1 MCSFFWFMDIWD
13 TSILYNSPYR
23 PMCHGEISHRY
34 PPVGDTLTSNS
45 KCSKNRHY
53 SRHIFDEGPWM
64 TISQKALPGFLMTII
79 MCIYIYVKHICQKYI
94 YIYENICIY
103 RDCIFNPSNKTGS
116 PSWNKQNKKRQ
127 IEGPASEIAKNRG
140 EELIFHRNPIENS
153 YETTMKKEGFPWLWS
168 FFKIC
173 PNGIIFGEALRTP
186 HTRFTSYIVEHIDLA
201 VEIGIAQV
209 PSPLRFWWAQLS
221 SIGAKLY
228 QSSRFLFRL
237 VISGKR

>member
-23 PMCHGEISHRY
+23 PMCHGEISHRS

-79 MCIYIYVKHICQKYI
+79 MCIYIYIDSQTYMSKKKRKNNIYI
-94 YIYENICIY
+94 YIYIHENICIY

-127 IEGPASEIAKNRG
+127 IEGPASEIAKDRG

-153 YETTMKKEGFPWLWS
+153 SETTMEKESVFHGCGRFSKFAQMESFSEQLWGH
-168 FFKIC
+168 
-173 PNGIIFGEALRTP
+173 P
-186 HTRFTSYIVEHIDLA
+186 TRA
-201 VEIGIAQV
+201 
-209 PSPLRFWWAQLS
+209 SP
-221 SIGAKLY
+221 
-228 QSSRFLFRL
+228 
-237 VISGKR
+237 VT